1 MRPGDGYPHGVSPR
15 SSGSVPG
22 GAYRLHHV
30 VRTRLWLVPLLC
42 MLAGAT
48 LAAVTIAIDRSSDY
62 GLVSQD
68 WTGTPTDVQT
78 ILSTAVSSL
87 VSLIT
92 VVLGLTLVAIQLA
105 MGQFSPRI
113 VRTLLGD
120 RRSQLTVGVFLA
132 TLIVSLAALREV
144 DDAAAGG
151 GTIPGLTVLVAYA
164 LLVASI
170 VALVLYIHHAGQSLR
185 VSSLIDLV
193 GDSTREQLQRM
204 YPDPLEAPAGDADGE
219 LHEADERCVTAAAPG
234 VVIHVDHDGLVAA
247 AKEAGQVFE
256 LVPAMGDFVCG
267 GAPLLRLHGPAMR
280 PATDLR
286 SHVVL
291 ADERTHEADPAYGI
305 RKLVDI
311 AERSIASGP
320 FDDPTT
326 TVQALDR
333 LHDCLRQL
341 VTRRFPDGRHL
352 DDEGDL
358 RLTTHEIDW
367 AGYVRLAFDEIRL
380 AGSASPQVARR
391 LRAALEDLTTVAPP
405 DRQAPLERQLALLKS
420 AVSRQYDDED
430 DVRAILVADA
440 QGVGSGR
447 DVTTYV

>member
-1 MRPGDGYPHGVSPR
+1 VRVGAPSPGSI
-15 SSGSVPG
+15 PG
-22 GAYRLHHV
+22 GAYRLHHNL
-30 VRTRLWLVPLLC
+30 RTRIWVVPVLC
-42 MLAGAT
+42 LLAGAAV
-48 LAAVTIAIDRSSDY
+48 AAGTIAIDRAAGYD
-62 GLVSQD
+62 LVSED
-68 WTGTPTDVQT
+68 VTGTPTDVQT
-78 ILSTAVSSL
+78 ILATAVSSL

-92 VVLGLTLVAIQLA
+92 VVLSLTLVAVQLA

-113 VRTLLGD
+113 VRSILSD
-120 RRSQLTVGVFLA
+120 RRSQFAVGVFVA

-144 DDAAAGG
+144 DDTAAGG

-164 LLVASI
+164 MLIASI
-170 VALVLYIHHAGQSLR
+170 VALVLYVHHAGQSLR
-185 VSSLIDLV
+185 VSGLIDLV

-204 YPDPLEAPAGDADGE
+204 YPEPPQPPRTDARGE
-219 LHEADERCVTAAAPG
+219 PYEADERCVAAAAPG
-234 VVIHVDHDGLVAA
+234 VVIHIDRDGLVAA

-286 SHVVL
+286 RHVVL
-291 ADERTHEADPAYGI
+291 ADERTHDEDPAYGI

-311 AERSIASGP
+311 AERSVATGP

-326 TVQALDR
+326 AVQALDR

-341 VTRRFPDGRHL
+341 ATRRFPDGRHL
-352 DDEGDL
+352 DDEGEL
-358 RLTTHEIDW
+358 RLTTHEIAW

-391 LRAALEDLTTVAPP
+391 LRAALEDLTTVVPP
-405 DRQAPLERQLALLKS
+405 DRQAPLERQLALLEA
-420 AVSRQYDDED
+420 AVRRHYEDDED
-430 DVRAILVADA
+430 VHAILVADA